1 MSVPGACTG
10 TADRLPE
17 GGPHNEPDERR
28 LSLISFG
35 FTTYKVFQASRQGAP
50 LAMFEDGSPH
60 CTLVVLRAAAL
71 HVYA

>member
-1 MSVPGACTG
+1 
-10 TADRLPE
+10 
-17 GGPHNEPDERR
+17 
-28 LSLISFG
+28 LISFG
-35 FTTYKVFQASRQGAP
+35 FTTYKVFQASRQASP